1 MKRSHFGVEHFAG
14 PADIDDAAF
23 KSFMSRAI
31 MSSEATH
38 IAPRVVGPLGSVIE
52 AASHL
57 LSSKSSIAPE
67 IIITP
72 DDSRSNKVDT
82 PLMND
87 VTREE
92 FNAKLETIEAKME
105 ARAEAVSAKIDAFLA
120 AQAERDQ
127 RFNDR
132 LSSSIALSDEWN
144 QKFRMLAEQSVQAAA
159 SAEASAKE
167 AATLKTHFWA
177 SVIAQLLA
185 VGAIVVGA
193 YFANQANVLSAVST
207 TVSVFQAGK
216 DQAKASEVQAP
227 ASKQESK

>member
-1 MKRSHFGVEHFAG
+1 M
-14 PADIDDAAF
+14 
-23 KSFMSRAI
+23 
-31 MSSEATH
+31 
-38 IAPRVVGPLGSVIE
+38 LQN
-52 AASHL
+52 
-57 LSSKSSIAPE
+57 
-67 IIITP
+67 
-72 DDSRSNKVDT
+72 DDSASNVHELKPWKSRIRDGQSWMDWALKAPST
-82 PLMND
+82 TELPTYTQHMND
-87 VTREE
+87 VSREE
-92 FNAKLETIEAKME
+92 LNAKLETIEAKMD
-105 ARAEAVSAKIDAFLA
+105 ARAEAVSSKIDAFLA
-120 AQAERDQ
+120 VQAERDQ
-127 RFNDR
+127 RFNER
-132 LSSSIALSDEWN
+132 LNSSIALSDEWN

>member
-1 MKRSHFGVEHFAG
+1 MGDVVDRGHWGRKTH
-14 PADIDDAAF
+14 PADGDDA
-23 KSFMSRAI
+23 S
-31 MSSEATH
+31 ATKKRG
-38 IAPRVVGPLGSVIE
+38 AENALD
-52 AASHL
+52 ASPD
-57 LSSKSSIAPE
+57 LSHARP
-67 IIITP
+67 
-72 DDSRSNKVDT
+72 
-82 PLMND
+82 MND
-87 VTREE
+87 ITREE

-120 AQAERDQ
+120 IQAKRDQ
-127 RFNDR
+127 RLNER
-132 LSSSIALSDEWN
+132 LGSSIVLSDEWS
-144 QKFRMLAEQSVQAAA
+144 QKFRMLAEQSVQAAT

-216 DQAKASEVQAP
+216 DQTKSAEAQAP
-227 ASKQESK
+227 ASHQESK